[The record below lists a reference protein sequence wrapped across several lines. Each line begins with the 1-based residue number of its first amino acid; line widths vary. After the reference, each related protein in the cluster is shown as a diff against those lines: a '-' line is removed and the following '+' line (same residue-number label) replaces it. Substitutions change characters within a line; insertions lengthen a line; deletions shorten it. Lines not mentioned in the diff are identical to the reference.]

1 MAKIIDG
8 KALAEKLQAQLAEK
22 VRKLKDQTGLVPGLV
37 VILVG
42 NNPASQIY
50 VRNKERSALAAGLRP
65 ENAWYY

>member
-50 VRNKERSALAAGLRP
+50 VRNK
-65 ENAWYY
+65 